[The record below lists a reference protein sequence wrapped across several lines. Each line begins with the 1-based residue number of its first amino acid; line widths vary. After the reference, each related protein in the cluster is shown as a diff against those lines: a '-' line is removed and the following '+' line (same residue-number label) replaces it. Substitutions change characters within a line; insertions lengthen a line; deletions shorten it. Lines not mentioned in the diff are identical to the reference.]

1 MTRRDSDFKVR
12 CLVEMHASNMAYLR
26 DGAAKAMSCSEQTM
40 CSEHMFEVIE
50 MSKMTKVVGVRG
62 VGVKFLSKVE
72 VAKLVVKSLEYPA
85 DMLGVPKA
93 WFPEVE
99 EQLPGFNDK

>member
-1 MTRRDSDFKVR
+1 VECRRKGTELVIRWDSDFKVR
-12 CLVEMHASNMAYLR
+12 CLIEMQASTMAYLR

-40 CSEHMFEVIE
+40 CSEHMSEVIE
-50 MSKMTKVVGVRG
+50 T
-62 VGVKFLSKVE
+62 
-72 VAKLVVKSLEYPA
+72 
-85 DMLGVPKA
+85 